1 MSDVK
6 VKRTTYN
13 VDGFQE
19 PCIIVSNGCAEVRIS
34 KCYHL
39 IGENTLYMRETL
51 GMDGEFNAFDEF
63 VGDFDTL
70 TDAEAIR
77 LAKEFSAY
85 L

>member
-1 MSDVK
+1 MSDIK

-13 VDGFQE
+13 VDGIQE

-39 IGENTLYMRETL
+39 IGKNTLYMRESL
-51 GMDGEFNAFDEF
+51 DGEFNGFDEF
-63 VGDFDTL
+63 VGDFDSL
-70 TDAEAIR
+70 TDVEAIR